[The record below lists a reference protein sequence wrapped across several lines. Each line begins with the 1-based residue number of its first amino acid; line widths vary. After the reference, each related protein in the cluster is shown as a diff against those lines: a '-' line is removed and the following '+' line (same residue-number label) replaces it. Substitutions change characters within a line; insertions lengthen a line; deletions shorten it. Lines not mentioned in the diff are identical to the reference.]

1 VPRFFYFLGNMRRL
15 LGFTVFELIVVIV
28 VLSVLVGILVNFLDF
43 TGYEKKKRVN
53 KLLSDFFLIESA
65 VQQYRVVTNSE
76 LVDSNGNGELL
87 DESSL
92 VPAYLF
98 VPRVVQGFDSSYGV
112 NGYSLKRYYDGN
124 TGREGYYICVRASVS
139 STNDL
144 TYQVMLEVQNVTA
157 QGKVFIN
164 NTCGATSNYFTTG
177 TVYETYWIYRNF

>member
-1 VPRFFYFLGNMRRL
+1 MKRRT
-15 LGFTVFELIVVIV
+15 GFTFFELLVVITVLSAIVVI
-28 VLSVLVGILVNFLDF
+28 LINFLDF
-43 TGYEKKKRVN
+43 TGYEKKKRVD

-65 VQQYRVVTNSE
+65 VQQYRVATNSE
-76 LVDSNGNGELL
+76 LVDSNSNGELL
-87 DESSL
+87 DESSF

-98 VPRVVQGFDSSYGV
+98 VPKVVQGFDSAYGIS
-112 NGYSLKRYYDGN
+112 GYSLKRYYDSN
-124 TGREGYYICVRASVS
+124 TGREGYYVCVRASIS

-144 TYQVMLEVQNVTA
+144 VYQVMLEVQNATA